1 MDSQMGTGSAPV
13 VIVGGGGKTGR
24 RLAERLAAKGRS
36 FRFASRST
44 MPSFDW
50 TDRSTWKDALGG
62 AGSLYLSYQP
72 DLGLPGGAEAVDA
85 LSRLASEMGIK
96 RVVLLSGRG
105 EQGAE
110 RAEQALMAAVPEWTI
125 LRCSWFNQNFSES
138 FLTDGVMSG
147 EIVLPAGDVAEPF
160 VDADDIADVAA
171 VVLTERGHERQ
182 LYELT
187 GPRALI
193 FAEIADLFSHHLERP
208 VRFTQVPLEPFLDE
222 LRAQSL
228 PDEIIALMRML
239 FDEVLDGRN
248 SGIADGVERVLGRPP
263 RDFQSYIAGASAAGS
278 WRPAA

>member
-1 MDSQMGTGSAPV
+1 
-13 VIVGGGGKTGR
+13 
-24 RLAERLAAKGRS
+24 
-36 FRFASRST
+36 
-44 MPSFDW
+44 
-50 TDRSTWKDALGG
+50 
-62 AGSLYLSYQP
+62 
-72 DLGLPGGAEAVDA
+72 
-85 LSRLASEMGIK
+85 
-96 RVVLLSGRG
+96 
-105 EQGAE
+105 
-110 RAEQALMAAVPEWTI
+110 MAAVPDWTI

-138 FLTDGVMSG
+138 FLTDGIMSG

-187 GPRALI
+187 GPRALT
-193 FAEIADLFSHHLERP
+193 FAEIADLFSHHLKRP